1 MPGTGIGAGVAAKA
15 RNGLRSQLQRA
26 VPPAANPARAGVTS
40 SDPASS
46 LNSML
51 LRHAI
56 GAALRR
62 IRLDDGRTL
71 REVSLAANISM
82 PYLSEIERGR
92 KEPSSE
98 ILAGICS
105 ALGMSLVDLLQEASA
120 EHLSAEAL
128 VVDLTSAAAP
138 VTAISSAH
146 EVRELP
152 RAGGA
157 ARQTDV
163 ALAAA

>member
-1 MPGTGIGAGVAAKA
+1 
-15 RNGLRSQLQRA
+15 
-26 VPPAANPARAGVTS
+26 
-40 SDPASS
+40 
-46 LNSML
+46 ML

-71 REVSLAANISM
+71 REVALAANISM

-98 ILAGICS
+98 ILAGICA
-105 ALGMSLVDLLQEASA
+105 ALGLTLVDLLQEVTTQELGAG
-120 EHLSAEAL
+120 AL
-128 VVDLTSAAAP
+128 VVDLTLASAQVTSIAP
-138 VTAISSAH
+138 
-146 EVRELP
+146 
-152 RAGGA
+152 
-157 ARQTDV
+157 ARVSRVADTSRV

>member
-1 MPGTGIGAGVAAKA
+1 
-15 RNGLRSQLQRA
+15 
-26 VPPAANPARAGVTS
+26 
-40 SDPASS
+40 
-46 LNSML
+46 ML

-71 REVSLAANISM
+71 REVSHAANISM

-105 ALGMSLVDLLQEASA
+105 ALGMTLVDLLQEVTS
-120 EHLSAEAL
+120 EAM
-128 VVDLTSAAAP
+128 APAP
-138 VTAISSAH
+138 VTAITSAH
-146 EVRELP
+146 
-152 RAGGA
+152 GA
-157 ARQTDV
+157 SGVT
-163 ALAAA
+163 LAAA

>member
-1 MPGTGIGAGVAAKA
+1 
-15 RNGLRSQLQRA
+15 
-26 VPPAANPARAGVTS
+26 
-40 SDPASS
+40 
-46 LNSML
+46 ML

-71 REVSLAANISM
+71 REVSHAANISM

-98 ILAGICS
+98 ILAGICT
-105 ALGMSLVDLLQEASA
+105 ALGMSLVELLQEVT
-120 EHLSAEAL
+120 AEAL
-128 VVDLTSAAAP
+128 VVDLTAVRAP
-138 VTAISSAH
+138 VTAIAH
-146 EVRELP
+146 PDTRIAHP
-152 RAGGA
+152 
-157 ARQTDV
+157 DI

>member
-1 MPGTGIGAGVAAKA
+1 
-15 RNGLRSQLQRA
+15 
-26 VPPAANPARAGVTS
+26 
-40 SDPASS
+40 
-46 LNSML
+46 ML

-71 REVSLAANISM
+71 REVSRAANISM

-98 ILAGICS
+98 ILAGIAA
-105 ALGMSLVDLLQEASA
+105 ALGLTLVDLLQEVT
-120 EHLSAEAL
+120 AEAL
-128 VVDLTSAAAP
+128 VVDLTVRAAP
-138 VTAISSAH
+138 VTAIESAH
-146 EVRELP
+146 EVLELP
-152 RAGGA
+152 RTASG
-157 ARQTDV
+157 RQDI